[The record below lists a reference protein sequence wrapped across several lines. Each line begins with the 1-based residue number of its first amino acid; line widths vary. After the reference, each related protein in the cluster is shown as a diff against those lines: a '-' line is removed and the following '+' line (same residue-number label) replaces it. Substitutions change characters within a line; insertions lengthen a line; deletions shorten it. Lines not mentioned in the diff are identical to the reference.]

1 MIAVIDTSSLISLVR
16 YYLPF
21 DRQNILYDVIKEK
34 IESKQIIVL
43 DKVFDECR
51 YTSQGIVVKR
61 LEYLDDKKNQTKT
74 TSLLPTQKYF
84 NQLENQF
91 INGSVKNLLSPTE
104 FENRKNAFLE
114 SADSNLLLFCQTN
127 KVDYTLVTEETSA
140 SNDGK
145 SFKKLP
151 ALCQILGINIISLP
165 DLLGGFEEINFEF
178 K

>member
-91 INGSVKNLLSPTE
+91 INGSVKNLLS
-104 FENRKNAFLE
+104 FLE

>member
-127 KVDYTLVTEETSA
+127 KVDYTLVTEETPA